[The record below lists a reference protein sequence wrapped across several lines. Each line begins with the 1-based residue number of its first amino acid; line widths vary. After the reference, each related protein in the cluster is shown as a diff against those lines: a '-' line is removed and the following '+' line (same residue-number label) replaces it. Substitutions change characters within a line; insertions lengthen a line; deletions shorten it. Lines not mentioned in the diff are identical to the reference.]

1 MQPDDFATDV
11 LQRLPLAEAV
21 LLLWQWLADDSVLDH
36 LFHDQ
41 RQAAYTKQLRFAT
54 LVHLL
59 ADALLEHGGSGRQ
72 SFQRGQERGEL
83 TVSIQAAYQKL
94 GRLPLAVSEAF
105 LATSTQRLLQLVPP
119 GQAADTPLP
128 PSLRGF
134 DVMAVD
140 GKVIKGVPKRL
151 RPLRHSPGGVLGG
164 KALVAWHLSSGLAV
178 AMASDA
184 DGQTNETKLLPQL
197 LPQVR
202 PHFAAVLW
210 LADRQ
215 FGNPAQAAAFTAR
228 ASDRFVVRHD
238 GKTAFATDPDRPVQ
252 RGQDGRG
259 RSYEQDWGV
268 LGGPANKQPRY
279 VRRIRLDRP
288 DAEPIVLVTDLL
300 DAQAYPAADLLEL
313 YLARWGIER
322 VFQQITEVFHL
333 QRLIGTTPRGTVFQ
347 LAFCLLLYNQIQVV
361 RAYVAAGAQRPVQS
375 VSSELLFVDVQ
386 RQLIA
391 LHELLPAEEIVALL
405 TPPLSAAALR
415 RRLGELWHG
424 VWTDRWQKAP
434 AKKVAAPHPKI
445 CKREHASAYRL
456 IQEYRLTQNK
466 ECKCN

>member
-21 LLLWQWLADDSVLDH
+21 LLLWQWQADDPVLDH
-36 LFHDQ
+36 LFQDQ

-105 LATSTQRLLQLVPP
+105 LATSTQRLLQLLPP

-128 PSLRGF
+128 QSLRTF

-151 RPLRHSPGGVLGG
+151 RPLRPSPGGVLGG

-238 GKTAFATDPDRPVQ
+238 GKTAFAADPDRPVQ

-259 RSYEQDWGV
+259 RTYEQDWGV

-313 YLARWGIER
+313 YLTRWGIER
-322 VFQQITEVFHL
+322 VSTDY
-333 QRLIGTTPRGTVFQ
+333 RGLP
-347 LAFCLLLYNQIQVV
+347 LAAADRHHAARHGVPVGVLLAVV
-361 RAYVAAGAQRPVQS
+361 QPDSGGAGLCGRGGAAAGAERV
-375 VSSELLFVDVQ
+375 VGVVV
-386 RQLIA
+386 RGC
-391 LHELLPAEEIVALL
+391 
-405 TPPLSAAALR
+405 AAA
-415 RRLGELWHG
+415 
-424 VWTDRWQKAP
+424 TDRP
-434 AKKVAAPHPKI
+434 ARTAARGGDRGVVDAAVER
-445 CKREHASAYRL
+445 CGLASASWGVVAWGLDGSLEKGAR
-456 IQEYRLTQNK
+456 QEGRRSASQDLQA
-466 ECKCN
+466 